1 MFQLYNVRRANP
13 FPKTFPTDPLCPKW
27 HHIPYLVSYFS
38 SRLIGLWWEV
48 VQYINSRVPF
58 GMQLPSVPW
67 SRSRAV
73 ANPLTVASN
82 ALILWGYHIT
92 YIADILCFEIFTL
105 NQWLVPKDRYL
116 YWDTHACSCR
126 QAHSRSHSHA
136 HTLTHTALSK
146 HFVNET
152 LAMILGSFSLLWS

>member
-1 MFQLYNVRRANP
+1 MLYNVRRANP

-27 HHIPYLVSYFS
+27 HPIPYLVTYFP
-38 SRLIGLWWEV
+38 SRLMGLWWEV
-48 VQYINSRVPF
+48 VQYISSRAPF
-58 GMQLPSVPW
+58 GMQIPSVLW

-82 ALILWGYHIT
+82 TLILRGYHIT

-105 NQWLVPKDRYL
+105 TQWLVPKDRYL
-116 YWDTHACSCR
+116 YWDTHAKGGL
-126 QAHSRSHSHA
+126 QAS
-136 HTLTHTALSK
+136 TLTITLTCTHTALSK